1 MLRVLTCAK
10 NTPQSPPKM
19 QIPRG
24 YQEKTFILSK
34 VFDFVDKVEIS
45 VFRGVGWVP
54 QKSADVGATA
64 SA

>member
-1 MLRVLTCAK
+1 
-10 NTPQSPPKM
+10 M

-24 YQEKTFILSK
+24 YQKKKFILSK
-34 VFDFVDKVEIS
+34 VFDFVDKLEIS

-54 QKSADVGATA
+54 QKSADFGATA